1 MSIEQDK
8 LEIARVDNLVRNFGW
23 SKSSEEFT
31 DTEIIITLKKAR
43 AEPLKEFG
51 EGAD

>member
-8 LEIARVDNLVRNFGW
+8 LEIERVDNLVLNFGW
-23 SKSSEEFT
+23 TKSSEEIT
-31 DTEIIITLKKAR
+31 DTEIILTLKKAR
-43 AEPLKEFG
+43 SESLKEFG